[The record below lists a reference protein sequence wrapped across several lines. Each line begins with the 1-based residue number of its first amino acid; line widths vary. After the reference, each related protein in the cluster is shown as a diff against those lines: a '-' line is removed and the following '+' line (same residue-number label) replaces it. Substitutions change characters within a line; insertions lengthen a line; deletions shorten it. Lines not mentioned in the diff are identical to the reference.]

1 MKMEHVLKGYTGT
14 IGGYALALTDNVT
27 RQITGTP
34 TAPLRPA
41 SLPGGRFVQDDLR
54 RRGLQNQYYDLQQQV
69 DKVVGTINSLK
80 KKDRWD
86 KVKAYRY
93 AKKDV
98 LSIKGEMGNIRKY
111 MKNYRNKRNKI
122 SRDETLSKEVR
133 NKLLDELE
141 WDRDQKLMVIPV
153 LKERAN
159 LPITDMF
166 NF

>member
-1 MKMEHVLKGYTGT
+1 
-14 IGGYALALTDNVT
+14 
-27 RQITGTP
+27 
-34 TAPLRPA
+34 
-41 SLPGGRFVQDDLR
+41 
-54 RRGLQNQYYDLQQQV
+54 LQQQV

-98 LSIKGEMGNIRKY
+98 LSIKAEMGNIRKY
-111 MKNYRNKRNKI
+111 MKNYRNKRNRI

-141 WDRDQKLMVIPV
+141 WDRDQKLMVIPL